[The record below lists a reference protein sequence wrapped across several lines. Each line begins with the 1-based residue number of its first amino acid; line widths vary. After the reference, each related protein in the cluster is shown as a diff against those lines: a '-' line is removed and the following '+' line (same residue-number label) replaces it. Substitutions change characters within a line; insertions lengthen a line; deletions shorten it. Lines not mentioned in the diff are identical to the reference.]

1 MGNSLIELPPKVIQA
16 QGVMEGGWG
25 DREQQQECTSDT
37 GIACSVSLRKRAGLP
52 VSDVMPRCSCRETR
66 DPSDVSSRDQLLVT
80 DSSPQWKQSCSPA
93 ALLCPVSLPVFTQ
106 KLLSGETVWFLWQQ
120 TKSKPA
126 AILFLKC
133 KYNPES
139 SWEKSRQHKQKNN

>member
-1 MGNSLIELPPKVIQA
+1 MGNSLIELPPKVIQP
-16 QGVMEGGWG
+16 QGVVGGGRG
-25 DREQQQECTSDT
+25 DREQQLECTSDT
-37 GIACSVSLRKRAGLP
+37 GIACSVSVCKWAGLP
-52 VSDVMPRCSCRETR
+52 VSDVMPWCSCWETR
-66 DPSDVSSRDQLLVT
+66 DPSDVSSRDQLLVI

-93 ALLCPVSLPVFTQ
+93 TLLCPVSLPVFTQ
-106 KLLSGETVWFLWQQ
+106 KLLSGGTIWFLWQQ

-126 AILFLKC
+126 AVLFLKC

>member
-1 MGNSLIELPPKVIQA
+1 MGNSLIELPPKVIQP
-16 QGVMEGGWG
+16 QGVVGGSWG
-25 DREQQQECTSDT
+25 DREQQLECTSDT
-37 GIACSVSLRKRAGLP
+37 GIACSVSVCKWAGLP
-52 VSDVMPRCSCRETR
+52 VSDVMPWCSCWETR
-66 DPSDVSSRDQLLVT
+66 HPSDVSSRDQLLVI

-93 ALLCPVSLPVFTQ
+93 TLLCPVSLPVFIQ
-106 KLLSGETVWFLWQQ
+106 KLLSGETIWFLWQQ

-126 AILFLKC
+126 AVLFLKC